1 MKNIYEVESSNKIKS
16 AIIIVLFSVFVLLAV
31 YIFSNAFGYYLGYE
45 VGGIGYVGIA
55 LIVSGI
61 SSFVG
66 YWWSDKMVLA
76 ISGARP
82 ADRKR
87 DFLFYTVAENLSI
100 AIGIATPKLYVIE
113 DSAPNAFATGRGPE
127 HSVICVTTGLLS
139 KLNRTELEGVVAH
152 EMTHIKNYDVRLM
165 SVVSVMVG
173 IIALLADWFL
183 RASFFGG
190 GKRDND
196 ESKSIGAI
204 FVILG
209 LVFAILS
216 PLIAQLIKLAV
227 SRQREY
233 MADSGAVSITR
244 QPSGLIGALKKIS
257 GDMEPL
263 EAANKATAHLYIVNP
278 FKDNSGGK
286 RAVDFFSGLFN
297 THPPIAKR
305 IAELEKMA

>member
-16 AIIIVLFSVFVLLAV
+16 AIIIVLFSLFVLLAV

-183 RASFFGG
+183 RASFWGG

-244 QPSGLIGALKKIS
+244 QPNGLIGALKKIS

>member
-16 AIIIVLFSVFVLLAV
+16 AIIIVLFSLFVLLAV

-100 AIGIATPKLYVIE
+100 AIGITTPKLYVIE

-183 RASFFGG
+183 RASFWGG

-244 QPSGLIGALKKIS
+244 QPNGLIGALKKIS